1 MTTENPPLPE
11 LTADQQ
17 KAVAAAEKFVKV
29 LNDPK
34 TEKAASTFGIGG
46 AFFAKGTAGY
56 STADFTKLVAVTMAT
71 AMPRLLASQGTDI
84 SAWIQIT
91 VGLGKAGGD
100 ALKALSKLTAND
112 SVYEELYRKYPVFTY
127 TCNNGQ
133 LDFQT
138 VFQNCAT
145 ARQKAEDILQA
156 TAADPL
162 FYAKF
167 ATFLYWGFGTRKDGE
182 VWGNPTIYYPDVATG
197 KTTARTFSNAQPS
210 AKSLENADF
219 VQSQNVDLKLPFYFA
234 NGIFNIDW
242 VMESAQQFMYY
253 YNNNLLDDNFMYCAT
268 IFDAAGFP
276 NADTVRD
283 ETKANNYF
291 FESFRQAAYL
301 VEQQKKKEEQ
311 TTMFYYII
319 AIVVLLL
326 LIYYYY
332 SKK

>member
-1 MTTENPPLPE
+1 MTTTNPPLPE
-11 LTADQQ
+11 LTQDQQ

-34 TEKAASTFGIGG
+34 TEKAAQTFGIGG

-84 SAWIQIT
+84 SAWIQIA

-100 ALKALSKLTAND
+100 ALKALSKLAKND
-112 SVYEELYRKYPVFTY
+112 AVYEELYKKYPVFTY
-127 TCNNGQ
+127 TCNNGN
-133 LDFQT
+133 LDFQNVT
-138 VFQNCAT
+138 VNCAT
-145 ARQKAEDILQA
+145 ARQKAEDILSA

-167 ATFLYWGFGTRKDGE
+167 ATFLYWGFGTRRNGE
-182 VWGNPTIYYPDVATG
+182 IWGNPTIYYPDVQTG
-197 KTTARTFSNAQPS
+197 KTIGRQFSNVPPS
-210 AKSLENADF
+210 AKSLQNADF

-234 NGIFNIDW
+234 DGIFNIDW
-242 VMESAQQFMYY
+242 IIESAQQFMWY

-276 NADTVRD
+276 NAETVRD

-291 FESFRQAAYL
+291 FESFRIAAQKL
-301 VEQQKKKEEQ
+301 ELEKKKQEEQ
-311 TTMFYYII
+311 KTMMYYII
-319 AIVVLLL
+319 AIIVILL

-332 SKK
+332 YS